1 MTERITIGM
10 MIDAIQKHALENY
23 NTDGWDFVVETMDRD
38 DITSHLLEPLTL
50 DRPVATIEEA
60 IAAVGYL
67 VKLLDDRRRDI
78 QATAW

>member
-10 MIDAIQKHALENY
+10 MVDAIQKHARENY

-38 DITSHLLEPLTL
+38 DITKHLLEPLTL
-50 DRPVATIEEA
+50 DRPVQTIEEA
-60 IAAVGYL
+60 IAALHYL
-67 VKLLDDRRRDI
+67 VKLLDDRRKDV